1 MTLSQIRKLL
11 SADLISAHG
20 TQDIDIKYAKASDLM
35 SDVLAFSKPFSDRN
49 TILITGLTN
58 KQVVRT
64 CEIAGVG
71 AIVFVRG
78 KNPSSET
85 ITLAKQCDIPLLA
98 TKLKMFEAC
107 GILYT
112 NGLECAAPHKQ
123 EPTGNAV

>member
-11 SADLISAHG
+11 NADSVFEHEA
-20 TQDIDIKYAKASDLM
+20 QEVDIKYAKASDLM

-78 KNPSSET
+78 KNPPSDT
-85 ITLAKQCDIPLLA
+85 IELAQQCNIQLLA

-107 GILYT
+107 GILYS
-112 NGLECAAPHKQ
+112 NGIGCATPHEEEQ
-123 EPTGNAV
+123 TENVS

>member
-1 MTLSQIRKLL
+1 MTIAQINELLNAELL
-11 SADLISAHG
+11 SEQGADKIE
-20 TQDIDIKYAKASDLM
+20 IEFAKASDLM

-78 KNPSSET
+78 KYPAPET
-85 ITLAKQCDIPLLA
+85 IQLARQCDIPLLA

-112 NGLECAAPHKQ
+112 SGIKCTAPHDNEQ
-123 EPTGNAV
+123 PGNDS

>member
-1 MTLSQIRKLL
+1 MTLTKIQKLL
-11 SADLISAHG
+11 QAELISEQG
-20 TQDIDIKYAKASDLM
+20 TSDIDIMYAKASDLM

-78 KNPSSET
+78 KNPSPET
-85 ITLAKQCDIPLLA
+85 VDLAQQCNIPLLA

-112 NGLECAAPHKQ
+112 SGIKCASPSKD
-123 EPTGNAV
+123 TIDGNAV

>member
-1 MTLSQIRKLL
+1 MTLTQIQKLL
-11 SADLISAHG
+11 QAELISEQDAN
-20 TQDIDIKYAKASDLM
+20 DIDIIYAKASDLM

-78 KNPSSET
+78 KNPSPET
-85 ITLAKQCDIPLLA
+85 IDLAQQCKIPLLA

-112 NGLECAAPHKQ
+112 SGIKCAAPDNDK
-123 EPTGNAV
+123 

>member
-11 SADLISAHG
+11 RAELIFEHEE
-20 TQDIDIKYAKASDLM
+20 QELDIKYAKASDLM

-85 ITLAKQCDIPLLA
+85 IALARQCDIPLLA
-98 TKLKMFEAC
+98 TKLKMYEAC

-112 NGLECAAPHKQ
+112 NGLECAAPHEQ
-123 EPTGNAV
+123 EQPGNAV